1 MTVLKP
7 FPPMRIFTTID
18 EILTEVAAG
27 DDVRRYFEA
36 RGLRT
41 VGTLALVAAS
51 EEMFTRHVCDPLLN
65 GYTVGTDRI
74 TVAES
79 EKPIVRAVLLHACS
93 LAKVSW
99 SRSMT
104 PAPTPTP
111 SAPTVTATTTT
122 GSPNNETKVPKSL
135 PPGKWAELVNA
146 YQNVTLNG
154 RPRHF
159 PLREI
164 LGAEPV
170 VARLW
175 HERHVS
181 KMYTPLQL
189 GELLQ
194 HRSFSA
200 SGEIN
205 PLSKGS
211 KKSTSLSLD
220 EDRQLVENEDPTWTP
235 RSVLSV
241 TDGLQ
246 AARWAYVL
254 VQMGEEEEI
263 MHFIDQMQM
272 RARSRT
278 DKMEQFVMYWHASM
292 WRVAMDMRSGD
303 SFGAATKKILDDMA
317 FYHDHMM
324 KDIASPKSKLKPP
337 PRTDVTDRFIKPG
350 KGGKAGKGS
359 GQDRQGDRYTPY
371 PSPRWQS
378 QSSWRSGGGN
388 AWQGRNYQ
396 QNQWR
401 EQNHSSCYMSD
412 PRNRDSSG
420 PRLMA
425 LLRYPAFGRRPSTVF
440 HRLSR
445 AISAFCCPFSQEWK
459 WRHKQ
464 SMISLGPL
472 CYTSHGRWTPS
483 AARLSLHISHRP
495 NTEGTC

>member
-1 MTVLKP
+1 M
-7 FPPMRIFTTID
+7 
-18 EILTEVAAG
+18 
-27 DDVRRYFEA
+27 
-36 RGLRT
+36 
-41 VGTLALVAAS
+41 
-51 EEMFTRHVCDPLLN
+51 
-65 GYTVGTDRI
+65 
-74 TVAES
+74 
-79 EKPIVRAVLLHACS
+79 
-93 LAKVSW
+93 
-99 SRSMT
+99 
-104 PAPTPTP
+104 
-111 SAPTVTATTTT
+111 
-122 GSPNNETKVPKSL
+122 
-135 PPGKWAELVNA
+135 
-146 YQNVTLNG
+146 
-154 RPRHF
+154 
-159 PLREI
+159 
-164 LGAEPV
+164 
-170 VARLW
+170 
-175 HERHVS
+175 
-181 KMYTPLQL
+181 
-189 GELLQ
+189 
-194 HRSFSA
+194 
-200 SGEIN
+200 
-205 PLSKGS
+205 
-211 KKSTSLSLD
+211 
-220 EDRQLVENEDPTWTP
+220 ENEDPTWTP

-464 SMISLGPL
+464 S
-472 CYTSHGRWTPS
+472 RTPM
-483 AARLSLHISHRP
+483 LHLTWEVDPECCKVIATHFPQAKHRGDVLKEDASSIINLIDKHDPHQTCAVVIWCHHHRVQISHS
-495 NTEGTC
+495 